1 MSKRTGRILKVVC
14 FLLIFVLLFHTVSS
28 ILQEK
33 YIAYDTLAETYIT
46 DQFNH
51 LEKNSI
57 ELAVLG
63 SSQTVRGISGM
74 RLLENYGISAFTPST
89 GKQPFM
95 CTYYYAQRLLKT
107 QQLKAAV
114 IDVSMLYEPI
124 KSQWFRRVA
133 DAAPWSIDKLRLLW
147 HYAKFR
153 AKKDGTKEALREMW
167 SYLFPVMQ
175 FHDRWS
181 TLTEDDFNY
190 EENGPI
196 VFRGNT
202 TRIARNVFDSFII
215 DGQAIDP
222 DTHPNKYELPYFRR
236 TLNLFRDAGVPVLL
250 IKTPKL
256 GWTRSKSQGVQEI
269 ADEYGLDF
277 LDFNTQELYDAAG
290 FDINTDI
297 ADQEHLNFSGAFKLT
312 DYLADYLT
320 ARYDFTETVP
330 TEQDQADLAAWHALL
345 RKNDLM
351 LTDDAEVF
359 LSCALDKDCTMV
371 VTVDAGRDIPGILKQ
386 KLAEM
391 GFHTDL
397 FGKESY
403 IGLMS
408 GGTVTFEQTKK
419 GTLDYD
425 TVLPNGLALRTSFI
439 ESTPGWYPAQ
449 TWLHPVQEPEPADPL
464 AFAGTGIRII
474 TLADRYPDIHRE
486 VVLAVENDG
495 IVIH

>member
-1 MSKRTGRILKVVC
+1 MSKRISRILRVVC
-14 FLLIFVLLFHTVSS
+14 FFIIFILLFHTVSN

-33 YIAYDTLAETYIT
+33 YVAYDTLAETYIT
-46 DQFNH
+46 DQFNA
-51 LEKNSI
+51 LEKDSI
-57 ELAVLG
+57 ELAFLG

-95 CTYYYAQRLLKT
+95 CTYYYAKRLIKT

-114 IDVSMLYEPI
+114 IDVSMLYEGI
-124 KSQWFRRVA
+124 KPQWFRRVA
-133 DAAPWSIDKLRLLW
+133 DAAPWSMDKAELLLN
-147 HYAKFR
+147 YAKYR
-153 AKKDGTKEALREMW
+153 LKKSGKKETLREMW
-167 SYLFPVMQ
+167 SYVFPVMQ

-190 EENGPI
+190 NADGPI

-202 TRIARNVFDSFII
+202 TRINRIVFDSFII
-215 DGQAIDP
+215 DGQKINP
-222 DTHPNKYELPYFRR
+222 NTHPNKYELPYFRK
-236 TLNLFRDAGVPVLL
+236 TLDLFRDAGVPVLL

-256 GWTRSKSQGVQEI
+256 GWTRSKSLGVQEL

-290 FDINTDI
+290 FDISSDI

-320 ARYDFTETVP
+320 ARYDFTEAVL
-330 TEQDQADLAAWHALL
+330 TEQDRSDLDAYHRLL
-345 RKNDLM
+345 RKNQLM
-351 LTDDAEVF
+351 LTDDAEEF
-359 LSCALDKDCTMV
+359 LSCAQDEDCTML
-371 VTVDAGRDIPGILKQ
+371 VTVDAGKEIPEILK
-386 KLAEM
+386 KKMAAM

-408 GGTVTFEQTKK
+408 GGKVTFEKTKK
-419 GTLDYD
+419 GVLDYS
-425 TVLPNGLALRTSFI
+425 TVLPCRLAVRISFP

-449 TWLHPVQEPEPADPL
+449 MWLHPVQEAEPADPA
-464 AFAGTGIRII
+464 AFPGTGIRIAVF
-474 TLADRYPDIHRE
+474 ADRYPDIHRE
-486 VVLAVENDG
+486 VVLTSEGEN
-495 IVIH
+495 IKI